1 VSGPGNAP
9 ANAPAKA
16 TRGELETWLDAFI
29 RDPSFLEAYPYYAAI
44 LAKMTPVADPSV
56 ARMAVSL
63 YDGRFYLHV
72 NVDSFIAEPQFLR
85 GVLLHEV
92 HHVVLGH
99 LTHPKFAECEEPD
112 LMDLAIEMSAN
123 EYIEEELPPAVR
135 WRSYSSIGMRA
146 GQSTRERYEILVRH
160 LQGTGSRPKPG
171 AGEQGSGTVDD
182 HRHLARGE
190 TSAGGVAQT
199 ALLVGRAVSEAR
211 AERDAKRP
219 PPPEPPPGP
228 PAQPGAKKRGKKQ
241 PPPSEPSIAYGD
253 GDDDD
258 DDPNVSRRYLIA
270 GRTAGRLIEEL
281 SETTRAPDEVMDWRA
296 ALAMFVARARAPV
309 HTWSRPSR
317 RFPSRIFEVPGR
329 SWAPRKT
336 AEQRLLVA
344 IDTSL
349 SMTKQELE
357 EIARQ
362 LVVLS
367 ERAHVTIAECDVSV
381 ARVYPFAGRIENVVG
396 RGGTDL
402 RPVFADSL
410 LGAHDVDGVVYFT
423 DGDGPFPKE
432 PAPVPTLWV
441 LTKPSAF
448 RCPWGQK
455 AWLRPPRT

>member
-1 VSGPGNAP
+1 MSPSP
-9 ANAPAKA
+9 SPAKTA
-16 TRGELETWLDAFI
+16 TRSELEAWLDGFI

-63 YDGRFYLHV
+63 HDGRFYLHV
-72 NVDSFIAEPQFLR
+72 NVEAFMAEPQYLR

-99 LTHPKFAECEEPD
+99 LTHPKFAECEEPE

-123 EYIEEELPPAVR
+123 EYIEEELPPAVQ
-135 WRSYSSIGMRA
+135 WRAYSSIGMRP
-146 GQSTRERYEILVRH
+146 GQSTIERYEILVRH

-171 AGEQGSGTVDD
+171 AGEQGSGNVDD

-199 ALLVGRAVSEAR
+199 ALLVGRAVSEAK
-211 AERDAKRP
+211 AERAAKRAAEEPPPPKRRGKRP
-219 PPPEPPPGP
+219 PP
-228 PAQPGAKKRGKKQ
+228 QPTVTK
-241 PPPSEPSIAYGD
+241 
-253 GDDDD
+253 DDED
-258 DDPNVSRRYLIA
+258 DDPNVSRRYLVA

-281 SETTRAPDEVMDWRA
+281 SETTRAPDAIIDWRA
-296 ALAMFVARARAPV
+296 ALAMFVARVRAPV

-317 RFPSRIFEVPGR
+317 RFPDRVFEVPGR
-329 SWAPRKT
+329 SWAPRRT

-367 ERAHVTIAECDVSV
+367 ERVHVTIAECDVAV

-402 RPVFADSL
+402 RAVFAPSV

-423 DGDGPFPKE
+423 DGEGPYPE
-432 PAPVPTLWV
+432 QPAPVPTLWV
-441 LTKPSAF
+441 LTKPQHF
-448 RCPWGQK
+448 RCPWGEK
-455 AWLRPPRT
+455 AWLRPPRR

>member
-1 VSGPGNAP
+1 MSATATSPGKP
-9 ANAPAKA
+9 
-16 TRGELETWLDAFI
+16 TRGELEVWLDAFI
-29 RDPSFLEAYPYYAAI
+29 RDPAFLEAYPYYAAI
-44 LAKMTPVADPSV
+44 LAKMTPVADPSI

-63 YDGRFYLHV
+63 HDGRFYLHV
-72 NVDSFIAEPQFLR
+72 NVDSFMKEPQFLR

-99 LTHPKFAECEEPD
+99 LSHPKFAECEEPE

-123 EYIEEELPPAVR
+123 EYIEEELPPAVT
-135 WRSYSSIGMRA
+135 WRAYSSIGIRA
-146 GQSTRERYEILVRH
+146 GQSTLERYEILVRH

-171 AGEQGSGTVDD
+171 AGEPGSGTVDD
-182 HRHLARGE
+182 HRHLAHGE
-190 TSAGGVAQT
+190 VAAGGVAQT
-199 ALLVGRAVSEAR
+199 SLLVSRAVAESRAGRAQQAADRARRER
-211 AERDAKRP
+211 AEAEQRQPVAPPKKSRKKAP
-219 PPPEPPPGP
+219 PPPEP
-228 PAQPGAKKRGKKQ
+228 
-241 PPPSEPSIAYGD
+241 EIAY
-253 GDDDD
+253 DDDD
-258 DDPNVSRRYLIA
+258 DDDGRNASRRFLIA

-296 ALAMFVARARAPV
+296 ALAMFAARARAPV

-317 RFPSRIFEVPGR
+317 RFPTRIFEVPGR
-329 SWAPRKT
+329 SWAPRRN

-381 ARVYPFAGRIENVVG
+381 ARIYPFAGRIENVVG

-402 RPVFADSL
+402 RPVFAHAV
-410 LGAHDVDGVVYFT
+410 LGAHDIDGVVYFT
-423 DGDGPFPKE
+423 DGDGPYPKE

-441 LTKPSAF
+441 LTKPMTF
-448 RCPWGQK
+448 RCPWGEK
-455 AWLRPPRT
+455 AWLRPPRR